1 MAKKNRNNKSQNLYK
16 APDNIIDNEVV
27 NDVAET
33 NEISFENVPLSVN
46 EESNYQV
53 QTVMDNNNIDS
64 DVSDNKEVKEE
75 PVIENTVSSPSIS
88 ETKKP
93 VSKRTHN
100 GRTTTHKT
108 ERYQLV
114 FAVNASPLQLAKI
127 TNRLRDLNVSYEYD
141 GKDILGQIFLSE
153 SDAIGFKKLYAGQ
166 GLKPTIRKI

>member
-46 EESNYQV
+46 EESDYQV
-53 QTVMDNNNIDS
+53 QTVMDNNN
-64 DVSDNKEVKEE
+64 KEE
-75 PVIENTVSSPSIS
+75 PVIENTVSSSSIS

-93 VSKRTHN
+93 VSKRAHN
-100 GRTTTHKT
+100 SRTITHKT